1 MKDGGSFEQCYN
13 AQAAVEVE
21 TMLIVG
27 KRVSDAPNDKE
38 QMQPTLAVVSPVA
51 GAVGA
56 VLIDSGYYS
65 EKAVTSVEDGGHG
78 PKVYAAVKRQG
89 HSRSV
94 SQLEERPDPPRSAP
108 IRPDPPRSAAWSE
121 SGRDHGAPAGDKG
134 GRGTLQTAKTNRRT
148 SLRHHQGSARVPAL
162 PAAWSGESESGMDT
176 GEQQIQSQTSLQP
189 RNDDQ
194 GRVRSPCGGS
204 FYPPQRFKRA
214 EAASPSPIT
223 CRAYTRSLIDL
234 RKLPR
239 NADRSAKHWT
249 QVRRA
254 AMGCG
259 PFLTS
264 ARDG

>member
-108 IRPDPPRSAAWSE
+108 IRRLE
-121 SGRDHGAPAGDKG
+121 R
-134 GRGTLQTAKTNRRT
+134 
-148 SLRHHQGSARVPAL
+148 
-162 PAAWSGESESGMDT
+162 
-176 GEQQIQSQTSLQP
+176 
-189 RNDDQ
+189 
-194 GRVRSPCGGS
+194 
-204 FYPPQRFKRA
+204 KRA
-214 EAASPSPIT
+214 RSWRTGWRQRREGNSTNCENKPSNQSSASS
-223 CRAYTRSLIDL
+223 RKRSGSGASCCVVW
-234 RKLPR
+234 RK
-239 NADRSAKHWT
+239 
-249 QVRRA
+249 
-254 AMGCG
+254 
-259 PFLTS
+259 
-264 ARDG
+264 